1 MEWIVQLPILFFSV
15 MVHEV
20 SHGWIALRNGDDTA
34 RRAGRLTFNPL
45 SHLDPV
51 GSLLLPLFCLM
62 SRLPLVGWA
71 KPVPVDPSRMAG
83 PRWALFRVALV
94 GPASNLALSLAAA
107 LLFRALASAP
117 AFFPDFQS
125 TLLNVLLFT
134 VSVNLFLAFF
144 NLIPVHP
151 LDGGK
156 VASALLP
163 ARARR
168 AYERHAPYGVMII
181 VGLMVLGLTGPL
193 VRAPSAAAMGVLARL
208 GLIW

>member
-20 SHGWIALRNGDDTA
+20 CHGWVALRNGDDTA

-45 SHLDPV
+45 AHLDPV
-51 GSLLLPLFCLM
+51 GSVLLPLFCLL

-71 KPVPVDPSRMAG
+71 RPVPVDPSRMVR

-94 GPASNLALSLAAA
+94 GPVSNLALGLGAA
-107 LLFRALASAP
+107 LLFRGLASVP
-117 AFFPDFQS
+117 AFFPDFQN
-125 TLLNVLLFT
+125 TCLNVLLFT

-163 ARARR
+163 PRLRD

-193 VRAPSAAAMGVLARL
+193 VRAPSAAAMGALARL